1 MLLLALLVVG
11 IMVRAVNS
19 HKLRVRYSLIWAVV
33 AAALLLVALFP
44 GVVYWLC
51 DLFGVETPSNLVY
64 LCGIVLLILIT
75 FYQTL
80 MISDLSGRVT
90 RLTQIVSLEKF
101 SVENYG
107 KFPMKEAEKNFTGEE
122 GKMNGGKEGKNHGED
137 QSVS

>member
-1 MLLLALLVVG
+1 MSVHLRVEMLLLALLVVG

-19 HKLRVRYSLIWAVV
+19 HKLRVRYSLIWAFV

-44 GVVYWLC
+44 GIVYRLC
-51 DLFGVETPSNLVY
+51 VLFGVETPSNLVY
-64 LCGIVLLILIT
+64 LCGIVLLLLIA

-80 MISDLSGRVT
+80 LISDLSGRVN

-101 SVENYG
+101 SAE
-107 KFPMKEAEKNFTGEE
+107 EKNLVGE
-122 GKMNGGKEGKNHGED
+122 KSNGED